1 MIQDPRTGPS
11 AGPTARLTACSI
23 ERMLPNMVHQNKA
36 RPARV
41 EPAADPG
48 AVLTKAVV
56 RAASLL
62 GLPQAAVAEILGV
75 SRPSVTRMAQGGY
88 RLSPSQPKSWELGTL
103 FVRMF
108 RSLDALLGHEAA
120 ARAWLEGPN
129 TDLGARPLELIGSAE
144 GLVRV
149 VHYLDAH
156 RGRL

>member
-1 MIQDPRTGPS
+1 MVQQNVPGRPPS
-11 AGPTARLTACSI
+11 STAL
-23 ERMLPNMVHQNKA
+23 
-36 RPARV
+36 
-41 EPAADPG
+41 DPG

-62 GLPQAAVAEILGV
+62 GLSQAALAEVLGV
-75 SRPSVTRMAQGGY
+75 SRPTVTRMGQGSY
-88 RLSPSQPKSWELGTL
+88 RLSPSHAKSWELGAL

-108 RSLDALLGHEAA
+108 RGLDALVGHEEA
-120 ARAWLEGPN
+120 ARAWLQGPN
-129 TDLGARPLELIGSAE
+129 RDLGARPAELILSAE

>member
-1 MIQDPRTGPS
+1 MVPENASDLARDA
-11 AGPTARLTACSI
+11 AG
-23 ERMLPNMVHQNKA
+23 V
-36 RPARV
+36 
-41 EPAADPG
+41 DPG

-62 GLPQAAVAEILGV
+62 GLSQQTLAQVLGV
-75 SRPSVTRMAQGGY
+75 SRPTVTRMGLGAY
-88 RLSPSQPKSWELGTL
+88 RLSPAQPKSWELATL

-108 RSLDALLGHEAA
+108 RSLDALAGHGEP
-120 ARAWLEGPN
+120 ARTWLEGPN
-129 TDLGARPLELIGSAE
+129 TDLGAPPLALIVSAE

>member
-1 MIQDPRTGPS
+1 
-11 AGPTARLTACSI
+11 
-23 ERMLPNMVHQNKA
+23 MVHQNKA

-129 TDLGARPLELIGSAE
+129 TDLGARPVELIRSAE

-156 RGRL
+156 RGRV

>member
-1 MIQDPRTGPS
+1 MTGGSVEHRMQSMVQQNRTRM
-11 AGPTARLTACSI
+11 ARAEAST
-23 ERMLPNMVHQNKA
+23 
-36 RPARV
+36 
-41 EPAADPG
+41 DPG

-56 RAASLL
+56 RAAALL

-75 SRPSVTRMAQGGY
+75 SRPTVTRMGQGGY
-88 RLSPSQPKSWELGTL
+88 RLSPAQPKSWELGTL

-120 ARAWLEGPN
+120 ARAWLDGPN
-129 TDLGARPLELIGSAE
+129 TDLGARPVELIRSAE

-156 RGRL
+156 RGRV

>member
-1 MIQDPRTGPS
+1 MVPENIRGLTPRAARTRLSTGKGAAGLP
-11 AGPTARLTACSI
+11 AGPD
-23 ERMLPNMVHQNKA
+23 P
-36 RPARV
+36 
-41 EPAADPG
+41 DPG
-48 AVLTKAVV
+48 AVLTKAVL

-62 GLPQAAVAEILGV
+62 GLSQQALAEVLGV
-75 SRPSVTRMAQGGY
+75 SRPTVTRMGLGGY
-88 RLSPSQPKSWELGTL
+88 RLAPSQPKVWELATL

-108 RSLDALLGHEAA
+108 RSLDALVGHEAA

-129 TDLGARPLELIGSAE
+129 TDLGAPPLALITSAE

>member
-1 MIQDPRTGPS
+1 MVPGNPRSPPRRPS
-11 AGPTARLTACSI
+11 AGQLA
-23 ERMLPNMVHQNKA
+23 
-36 RPARV
+36 
-41 EPAADPG
+41 PAAAAGGASRVAVPAAPPDSG
-48 AVLTKAVV
+48 AVLTKAVL
-56 RAASLL
+56 RAAGLL
-62 GLPQAAVAEILGV
+62 GLPQQALAQVLGV
-75 SRPSVTRMAQGGY
+75 SRPTVTRMGLGGY
-88 RLSPSQPKSWELGTL
+88 RLSPSQPKVWELATL

-108 RSLDALLGHEAA
+108 RSLDALVGHEAA